1 MLCRYVNIVP
11 TSAISGE
18 GIPDM
23 LKLLVDLTQV
33 RPSLR
38 CSMDAMAAPRACQV
52 DLGVLTQVL
61 GRRRR

>member
-1 MLCRYVNIVP
+1 MP

-33 RPSLR
+33 RLSLR
-38 CSMDAMAAPRACQV
+38 CSMDSMAVPRACQI
-52 DLGVLTQVL
+52 DLGVPTQLL